1 MIEFKNV
8 QKIYPGNKIAIKN
21 LNVSFKSG
29 EFIVIIGTSG
39 SGKTTCLRMINRM
52 IHQTSGD
59 ILINS
64 QNISLMNEVQLRRSM
79 GYVIQQIG
87 LMPHWNIFENIITVP
102 KLLNWSTAKCH
113 DTAVSLMKLVNMP
126 LEYLEYYPSELSGG
140 QQQRIGVLRA
150 LAANPEIILMDEPFG
165 ALDPIT
171 RASLQQL
178 IKNLQRTLGKS
189 VVFVTHDMD
198 EAISIADR
206 ILIMDKGELVQ
217 FDTPENI
224 LRNPANDF
232 VENLI
237 GKDRLAQASFI
248 VNTVEKIMLPNP
260 VTALESVSVLKTLE
274 LMRNKRVDM
283 VFVVGEDKTLKGFV
297 DIFSLEKFFDKKI
310 TIGSVKQD
318 VVFIKANT
326 VIRDAMFFINELGYK
341 NLPVVDDAGHLLG
354 LVTRASLVGAIY
366 SGIWGD
372 YSLNMLH
379 EETIQT
385 TAEEDE
391 LLLAQ
396 YADKGGSQ

>member
-1 MIEFKNV
+1 
-8 QKIYPGNKIAIKN
+8 
-21 LNVSFKSG
+21 
-29 EFIVIIGTSG
+29 
-39 SGKTTCLRMINRM
+39 
-52 IHQTSGD
+52 
-59 ILINS
+59 
-64 QNISLMNEVQLRRSM
+64 
-79 GYVIQQIG
+79 
-87 LMPHWNIFENIITVP
+87 
-102 KLLNWSTAKCH
+102 
-113 DTAVSLMKLVNMP
+113 MKLVNMP

-165 ALDPIT
+165 ALYPIT

-326 VIRDAMFFINELGYK
+326 VIRDAMFFINELDYK

>member
-1 MIEFKNV
+1 
-8 QKIYPGNKIAIKN
+8 
-21 LNVSFKSG
+21 
-29 EFIVIIGTSG
+29 
-39 SGKTTCLRMINRM
+39 
-52 IHQTSGD
+52 
-59 ILINS
+59 
-64 QNISLMNEVQLRRSM
+64 
-79 GYVIQQIG
+79 
-87 LMPHWNIFENIITVP
+87 
-102 KLLNWSTAKCH
+102 
-113 DTAVSLMKLVNMP
+113 MKLVNMP

-326 VIRDAMFFINELGYK
+326 VIRDAMFFINELDYK

>member
-1 MIEFKNV
+1 
-8 QKIYPGNKIAIKN
+8 
-21 LNVSFKSG
+21 
-29 EFIVIIGTSG
+29 
-39 SGKTTCLRMINRM
+39 
-52 IHQTSGD
+52 
-59 ILINS
+59 
-64 QNISLMNEVQLRRSM
+64 
-79 GYVIQQIG
+79 
-87 LMPHWNIFENIITVP
+87 
-102 KLLNWSTAKCH
+102 
-113 DTAVSLMKLVNMP
+113 MP

-326 VIRDAMFFINELGYK
+326 VIRDAMFFINELDYK